1 MAKTLF
7 DKIWDEHIITTR
19 DDGEALIFIDRHYF
33 HEGSFHAFDF
43 LKAEGRTVR
52 RPDLNFGFMDH
63 YVPTKGTNVADPEI
77 RNMIDLFQKNSKE
90 YGLTH
95 FDMGDPLQGIVH
107 VVGPELGLTLPG
119 VTLCCGDSHTST
131 HGAIGAF
138 AFGVGASEVAHVL
151 ATQTLWQR
159 KPKTMRISVE
169 SKLGFGVSAKDLILA
184 IIAKIGAVGGTGH
197 VIEYAGPA
205 IEALTIEG
213 RLTLCNMTIEAGA
226 RSGIIAPDNKTVA
239 YIKDKKYAPKGAAW
253 DEAVAYWQTLK
264 SDEGA
269 VFDRE
274 VSIDGSDIAPTVT
287 WGTSP
292 EEALPVT
299 ATVPDPAQSANA
311 EQQAAWEKAIEYM
324 GLTPGMKI
332 TDIKVDRVFI
342 GSCTNA
348 RIEDLRLAAKVLQNR
363 KAVIPAM
370 ISPGSTTIKHQAEAE
385 GLAQIFIDAGFEWRN
400 SGCSMCVGINGDLV
414 AAGERTASTNNRNFQ
429 GRQGIG
435 ARTHLVSPAMAAAAA
450 VTGHLTD
457 VRDLMDEGDAS

>member
-1 MAKTLF
+1 MTKTLF
-7 DKIWDEHIITTR
+7 EKIWDEHVITTR
-19 DDGEALIFIDRHYF
+19 DNGEALIFIDRHYF

-43 LKAEGRTVR
+43 LKAEGRPVR

-63 YVPTKGTNVADPEI
+63 YVPTKGTEVADPEI
-77 RNMIDLFQKNSKE
+77 RNMIELFQKNSQE
-90 YGLTH
+90 HGLTH
-95 FDMGDPLQGIVH
+95 FNMGDPLQGIVH

-131 HGAIGAF
+131 HGALGAF
-138 AFGVGASEVAHVL
+138 SFGVGASEVAHVL

-159 KPKTMRISVE
+159 KPKTMRITVDGT
-169 SKLGFGVSAKDLILA
+169 LGFGVSAKDLILA
-184 IIAKIGAVGGTGH
+184 IIAKIGAMGGSGH

-205 IEALTIEG
+205 IEALSIEG

-226 RSGIIAPDNKTVA
+226 RSGIIAPDEQTFA
-239 YIKDKKYAPKGAAW
+239 YIEGKKYAPKDKAW
-253 DEAVAYWQTLK
+253 DEAVAYWQTLR
-264 SDEGA
+264 SDADA
-269 VFDRE
+269 VFDQE
-274 VSIDGSDIAPTVT
+274 VSLDGSAIAPTVT

-299 ATVPDPAQSANA
+299 ATVPDPMKVTDS
-311 EQQAAWEKAIEYM
+311 EQRAALEKALDYM
-324 GLTPGMKI
+324 GLTPGMNI

-348 RIEDLRLAAKVLQNR
+348 RIEDLRLAAEILKGQKAKV
-363 KAVIPAM
+363 PAM
-370 ISPGSTTIKHQAEAE
+370 ISPGSTTIKRLAEAE
-385 GLAQIFIDAGFEWRN
+385 GLDKIFIDAGFEWRN

-429 GRQGIG
+429 GRQGKG

-457 VRDLMDEGDAS
+457 VRTLMDKGDTS